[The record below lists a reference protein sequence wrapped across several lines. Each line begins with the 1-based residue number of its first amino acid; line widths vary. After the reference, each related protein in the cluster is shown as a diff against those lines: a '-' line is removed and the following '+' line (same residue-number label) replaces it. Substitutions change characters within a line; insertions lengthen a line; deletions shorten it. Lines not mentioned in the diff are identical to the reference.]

1 MGTALLLV
9 SLVTS
14 TATPAQEW
22 PSRPVKV
29 VVPFGA
35 GGAADRLGRIA
46 ADHLSKVFRQQFYI
60 ENRVGAGGAVASS
73 AVTRAEA
80 DGYTLLVA
88 GSGPHILGPA
98 ENPNIGHDPVADFT
112 HIAMIGGESFA
123 FSAQS
128 SLGVKSFQALIAL
141 SKSRAE
147 PINCGTPGA
156 GSLGQLMV
164 EQIWLKSIVNLNHV
178 PYRGGAPLLTDFFGH
193 HVSPAAT
200 PVLPILQH
208 AAAGTI
214 VPLAVTS
221 PERISVLKEVPTF
234 TELGYP
240 ELSGAIWFWLA
251 GPKGLPAQI
260 VERLNRGCAA
270 SSARLKPGN
279 SSRAAPCSRSIPI
292 PLRSA
297 ILIEGEVRR
306 WTAFVE
312 REGAAAEVA
321 PLLRRRGNAL
331 RLRAHAGRKP
341 LKWPNGAA
349 RADHDVQPRDLGPDQ
364 GHHGPYF
371 AGGPSITRLL
381 PARCPI
387 STIQL
392 A

>member
-1 MGTALLLV
+1 MTTIKALLWGTALLLV

-14 TATPAQEW
+14 TATSAQEW

-60 ENRVGAGGAVASS
+60 ENRVGAGGAVASA
-73 AVTRAEA
+73 AVTRADA

-98 ENPNIGHDPVADFT
+98 ENPNIGYDPVADFT

-123 FSAQS
+123 LSAQA
-128 SLGVKSFQALIAL
+128 SLGVKSFKELIAL

-164 EQIWLKSIVNLNHV
+164 EQIRLKNIVNLNHV
-178 PYRGGAPLLTDFFGH
+178 PYRGGAPLLTDFFGNH
-193 HVSPAAT
+193 IPVAAT

-221 PERISVLKEVPTF
+221 SERISVLKDVPTF

-251 GPKGLPAQI
+251 GPKGLPAPI
-260 VERLNRGCAA
+260 VERLNREMRRFIGAPETRQQFET
-270 SSARLKPGN
+270 SALLSLDADPPALTRIHRRRGQALDG
-279 SSRAAPCSRSIPI
+279 
-292 PLRSA
+292 
-297 ILIEGEVRR
+297 VRR
-306 WTAFVE
+306 GK
-312 REGAAAEVA
+312 GAAAEVA
-321 PLLRRRGNAL
+321 PVLRRT
-331 RLRAHAGRKP
+331 RKCTTT
-341 LKWPNGAA
+341 
-349 RADHDVQPRDLGPDQ
+349 
-364 GHHGPYF
+364 
-371 AGGPSITRLL
+371 SC
-381 PARCPI
+381 RCR
-387 STIQL
+387 S
-392 A
+392 ASR